1 MFTTRTKLAILKA
14 LITKRSPYY
23 VQFYIKGV
31 SAGAGSANIT
41 ATNYQ
46 PYSNTVTVTP

>member
-1 MFTTRTKLAILKA
+1 V
-14 LITKRSPYY
+14 ITAATIPADQYY

-31 SAGAGSANIT
+31 SAGSGSATIT

-46 PYSNTVTVTP
+46 PYSNTVTVIP